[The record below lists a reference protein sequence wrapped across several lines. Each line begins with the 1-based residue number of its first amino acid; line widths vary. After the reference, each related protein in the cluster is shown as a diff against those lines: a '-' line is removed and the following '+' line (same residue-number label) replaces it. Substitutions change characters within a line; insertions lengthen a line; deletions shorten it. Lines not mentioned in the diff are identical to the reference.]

1 MWPQTD
7 PRLTYE
13 IVEEKHWYI
22 DDFGDLIEVDALAGK
37 VTFAENKYRY
47 EKRLLQ
53 HPFPANDLSEKPFWH
68 NGKFA
73 LDKSGHYSYPI
84 AL

>member
-1 MWPQTD
+1 LEVNDPQITS
-7 PRLTYE
+7 
-13 IVEEKHWYI
+13 
-22 DDFGDLIEVDALAGK
+22 FGDLIEVDALAGK
-37 VTFAENKYRY
+37 VTFAENKYRS